1 MKKTIRVGKGGL
13 QGMDFA
19 KEICDAF
26 SCKSQPAGSAMDEEL
41 TDELNDTLRL
51 VFMAG
56 RKIRRVD
63 DLERFERTLA
73 LALSEGWDAE
83 GDEDVD
89 YMVGLM

>member
-1 MKKTIRVGKGGL
+1 MKIERKKDLLAEEVNRVMQNRL
-13 QGMDFA
+13 A
-19 KEICDAF
+19 V
-26 SCKSQPAGSAMDEEL
+26 SRTSRLTGSAMDEEL
-41 TDELNDTLRL
+41 IEEINDTLRL

-56 RKIRRVD
+56 RKIRRVE
-63 DLERFERTLA
+63 DLERFERTMA